1 MPADN
6 LLVEAERGACS
17 INDGPS
23 PGAILVLI
31 ILRCA
36 LG

>member
-1 MPADN
+1 MPDS

-23 PGAILVLI
+23 QGAILVLI
-31 ILRCA
+31 I
-36 LG
+36 

>member
-1 MPADN
+1 MPDS

-23 PGAILVLI
+23 RGAILVLI
-31 ILRCA
+31 IL
-36 LG
+36 